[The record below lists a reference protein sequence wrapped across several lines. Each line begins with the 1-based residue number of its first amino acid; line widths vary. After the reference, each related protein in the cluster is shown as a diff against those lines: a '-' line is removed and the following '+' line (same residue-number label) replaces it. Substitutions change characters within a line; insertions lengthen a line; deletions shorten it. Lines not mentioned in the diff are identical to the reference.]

1 MKHYKKSVLFLFG
14 FLIILLP
21 LQLIFKINIEETY
34 PSFNF
39 PGFSSYPIKDGKYI
53 KFTKTTSHVFFKD
66 GSDSILTK
74 NDYLGDRIPRTI
86 QITLIQNLLF
96 PKEYPVLDS
105 RINSLPLYK
114 KELYLLKKS
123 ILNRNIKKV
132 DLNESKK
139 FIVKKLKDRFP
150 DKEVAGMQVINETK
164 DFDITT
170 RKMND
175 TAIRDT
181 VLSFRF

>member
-1 MKHYKKSVLFLFG
+1 MKQYKTSILVLFG

-21 LQLIFKINIEETY
+21 LQLIFAINIQETY

-66 GSDSILTK
+66 GSDSILLK

-96 PKEYPVLDS
+96 PKKYPILDS
-105 RINSLPLYK
+105 RINTLPFYK
-114 KELYLLKKS
+114 KKLYLLKKS

-139 FIVKKLKDRFP
+139 FIIEKLKERFP
-150 DKEVAGMQVINETK
+150 DKEVTGIQVINETK

-175 TAIRDT
+175 TAIQDT
-181 VLSFRF
+181 VLNYRF